1 MYNPNNYIEFMEAM
15 KQTKPFRTEEEIL
28 KEYKCKINTDEASTK
43 WETLWVQIMLA
54 GILGSRE
61 EAINKYP
68 EVFI

>member
-1 MYNPNNYIEFMEAM
+1 MYDFSKTIHDEIEFMEAM
-15 KQTKPFRTEEEIL
+15 KSSTICKTEEDVL
-28 KEYKCKINTDEASTK
+28 FEYHKCPDKLSTK
-43 WETLWVQIMLA
+43 WVQIMLA

>member
-1 MYNPNNYIEFMEAM
+1 MYDFSKTIHDDAEFMEAM
-15 KQTKPFRTEEEIL
+15 LKTVPIKTEEDVL
-28 KEYKCKINTDEASTK
+28 FEYNKCPDKLGTK
-43 WETLWVQIMLA
+43 WVQIMLA

>member
-1 MYNPNNYIEFMEAM
+1 MYDFGKTIYDDREFMEAM
-15 KQTKPFRTEEEIL
+15 KSYTMYKTEEEVL
-28 KEYKCKINTDEASTK
+28 LEYYKCPDNDGTIWT
-43 WETLWVQIMLA
+43 QIMLA